1 LQNLFLASA
10 SIVCLAMPALLG
22 FIPLWMAVAL
32 HEGTTLL
39 VALNC
44 LRLAL
49 KYRNGGYVPLPPKM
63 FHAALLLP
71 LRLRVISLQLGI
83 QMIEDGLL
91 SAALRDS
98 M

>member
-1 LQNLFLASA
+1 MQNLVLAFG
-10 SIVCLAMPALLG
+10 SIACLALPALFG

-49 KYRNGGYVPLPPKM
+49 MYRASGCVSDRIRCCSCSCKLCRTQVMVN
-63 FHAALLLP
+63 
-71 LRLRVISLQLGI
+71 
-83 QMIEDGLL
+83 
-91 SAALRDS
+91 
-98 M
+98 